1 MGLRLGLALVG
12 LVLVGLVLVGLVL
25 GVSTSALAAEDRLP
39 LAKPAS
45 GATKPALQ
53 PPTLRPYKGKLRIQH
68 GVNAP
73 RLRMAP
79 STPVA
84 PMKPVKV
91 KPAKK

>member
-1 MGLRLGLALVG
+1 MGLRLTLLSASLVFGL
-12 LVLVGLVLVGLVL
+12 
-25 GVSTSALAAEDRLP
+25 SNSALAAEDRLP
-39 LAKPAS
+39 LAKPTS
-45 GATKPALQ
+45 GVTKPALQ
-53 PPTLRPYKGKLRIQH
+53 PPTLRPYRGKLHIQH

-91 KPAKK
+91 KPYPK

>member
-1 MGLRLGLALVG
+1 MGLRLTFVSAS
-12 LVLVGLVLVGLVL
+12 LVLAI
-25 GVSTSALAAEDRLP
+25 STSALAAEDRLA

-45 GATKPALQ
+45 LATKPALQ
-53 PPTLRPYKGKLRIQH
+53 PPTFRPYKGKLHIQH

-73 RLRMAP
+73 RLKMAP

-84 PMKPVKV
+84 PIKPVKV